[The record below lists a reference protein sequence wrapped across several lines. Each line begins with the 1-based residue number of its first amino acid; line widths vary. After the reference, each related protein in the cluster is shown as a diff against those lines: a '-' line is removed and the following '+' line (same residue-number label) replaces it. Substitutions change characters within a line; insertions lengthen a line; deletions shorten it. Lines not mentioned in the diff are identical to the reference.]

1 MNPNRVAIYV
11 REIDSKQENS
21 IFIRDEI
28 HSIKMSCIL
37 DDSTVVAVY
46 KDGIF
51 SDTSIENRAGI
62 QEMLADSKK
71 NMFDEVIVWESS
83 RLASNLQDLI
93 KISKKLKRNKVR
105 LSSMI
110 EPYDLSSIT
119 SGKLTMNMLG
129 NIFKLKNHLQN
140 SM

>member
-62 QEMLADSKK
+62 QEMLARRA
-71 NMFDEVIVWESS
+71 I
-83 RLASNLQDLI
+83 
-93 KISKKLKRNKVR
+93 
-105 LSSMI
+105 
-110 EPYDLSSIT
+110 
-119 SGKLTMNMLG
+119 
-129 NIFKLKNHLQN
+129 IFLFL
-140 SM
+140 